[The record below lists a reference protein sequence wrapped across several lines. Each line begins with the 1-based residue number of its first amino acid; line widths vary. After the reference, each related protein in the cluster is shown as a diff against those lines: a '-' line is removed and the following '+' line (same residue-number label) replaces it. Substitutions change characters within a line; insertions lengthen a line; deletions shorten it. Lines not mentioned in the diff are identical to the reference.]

1 MIHNKDDVKAVIE
14 ELEVSDH
21 MDIVGF
27 VNIWSNGVK
36 IRRYQGQDK
45 LNYGETSKDKGY
57 KKMVAILVEVEEED
71 LF

>member
-21 MDIVGF
+21 MDIVKYID
-27 VNIWSNGVK
+27 VWSNGVS
-36 IRRYQGQDK
+36 IRRYQGQGK
-45 LNYGETSKDKGY
+45 GNNRSPENGY
-57 KKMVAILVEVEEED
+57 KKMVAILVEVEEEG